1 MFKLKK
7 LNPTLEFSSSP
18 NFSEGFPP
26 SPPDERSCSPPS
38 FYPNPSEEINRLR
51 QFAEIATTLTPT
63 LTPSLKSHILNS
75 YLLSALNPPLSSSP
89 SPPPP
94 SSSSPHPSS
103 SPPPQEYPIDLRVSK
118 KLEYMERRDSVGS
131 TGSVASDS
139 SDR

>member
-7 LNPTLEFSSSP
+7 LNPTQEFSSSP

-38 FYPNPSEEINRLR
+38 LYSNPSEEINRLR

-94 SSSSPHPSS
+94 SP

-118 KLEYMERRDSVGS
+118 KLEYVERRDSIGS
-131 TGSVASDS
+131 TGSLASDS